1 MLVFTGGLLGLINVQ
16 STGTID
22 TLVIGADI
30 TVNTDKMIFGFG
42 KISITATAGEAKLT
56 AQGVVLGPFIS
67 IK

>member
-22 TLVIGADI
+22 TLAIGADD
-30 TVNTDKMIFGFG
+30 TVKTDKMIFGFG
-42 KISITATAGEAKLT
+42 KISITATTGEATLT

-67 IK
+67 